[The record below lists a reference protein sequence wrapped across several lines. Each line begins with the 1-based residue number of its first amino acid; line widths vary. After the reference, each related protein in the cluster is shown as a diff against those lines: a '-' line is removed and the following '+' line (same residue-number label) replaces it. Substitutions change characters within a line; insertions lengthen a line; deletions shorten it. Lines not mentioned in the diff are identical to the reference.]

1 MQFKKILTAAAAATI
16 LSVAGLSSAADAAP
30 FHRTVRIERTV
41 RVDGR
46 VVEHKVVFNNL
57 RARNIRYS
65 GKPYFVR
72 GHYVVRSFG
81 PRGARFIE
89 VNPRTGA
96 VIGFI
101 RL

>member
-16 LSVAGLSSAADAAP
+16 LSVAGLSSAADAP